1 MKANREKPTLIRKL
15 KAWYR
20 LLTARGYI
28 LTTITKPEA
37 PFYDHTVCEED
48 VLHYNGFINSLYE
61 GNQDALRQAKELLE
75 R

>member
-1 MKANREKPTLIRKL
+1 
-15 KAWYR
+15 